1 MKRVLTT
8 DWHAAM
14 IFRVAT
20 GIAAIVYAIVK
31 QDSLMGL
38 AGGMLL
44 IMGLSNTGCGPG
56 GCKVK

>member
-1 MKRVLTT
+1 LTT
-8 DWHAAM
+8 DWHAAR